1 MKRLFAIYVTL
12 ISLLGCALFLYTWP
26 FSDVNVQNEWFL
38 LLLFAGAV
46 ALLDRYLI
54 CLPPSGNS
62 FTLESSIYL
71 SLLFVFGLNYTLTV
85 LILGGFIVYFTHF
98 RKMVWWKHV
107 FNFSVYTIMICSAY
121 YVYIVF
127 GGIVGDISSS
137 YLFAYVFCFLTYF
150 ILNAILMSIY
160 FSLHSSANFIV
171 VLINTVKEVVYIYA
185 VTMIVSLILS
195 ILFYFDPLFGL
206 FLYTFIMLLLSSTF
220 HQYSRLYEKLEDDKV
235 YIEQLLNSLPVGL
248 ITIDNSKSNSFINNS
263 ATTLLGLD
271 KKEIKQLV
279 EQERKSE
286 KNPYFWG
293 IMTRCDPFQ
302 QVKVSY
308 ERDGEEKIF
317 LVSQSN
323 LHNLYGEIIGR
334 TIFFLDITEMEQLTK
349 RIHQSEKLA
358 LMGEMAA
365 KAAHEIRNPLAVI
378 HGFLAFM
385 NENLHERDRE
395 QYHIPL
401 LLKEIDRIN
410 AIVEDML
417 LIAKPSAPVM
427 KETYI
432 ETIVQDVLSLFQQ
445 TLEAKRIRVHVRL
458 ERVPLQLDSKQ
469 MMQVLY
475 NLLHNSIEAMEEGG
489 TICIY
494 SDVDETYNMYMYDSG
509 SGIPTHMQ
517 ETIFEP
523 FITTKSSGTGLGL
536 TIVKRIIE
544 NHGGTI
550 ALHDSSEQGTTFVI
564 KLPIRR

>member
-1 MKRLFAIYVTL
+1 MKRLYTWYVAL
-12 ISLLGCALFLYTWP
+12 ISIMGCALFLYIRP
-26 FSDVNVQNEWFL
+26 FEHVEQQWL
-38 LLLFAGAV
+38 LLL
-46 ALLDRYLI
+46 LLSFSTTLLSIYI
-54 CLPPSGNS
+54 VHLPPKGNAFS
-62 FTLESSIYL
+62 LDSTIYL
-71 SLLFVFGLNYTLTV
+71 ATIFVYGLETSLMVLLFSMIPT
-85 LILGGFIVYFTHF
+85 YFFHEK
-98 RKMVWWKHV
+98 KMEWWKHV
-107 FNFSVYTIMICSAY
+107 CNFAMYTCMIVGAY
-121 YVYIVF
+121 YSF
-127 GGIVGDISSS
+127 LMLGGESGI
-137 YLFAYVFCFLTYF
+137 
-150 ILNAILMSIY
+150 
-160 FSLHSSANFIV
+160 FSLHDLGAYFVSLVVYSFINILLMIGFFSFSPSFSFRNM
-171 VLINTVKEVVYIYA
+171 LISIVKEWFFTYG
-185 VTMIVSLILS
+185 VTLLASLILVSLLLLHEYFGILLFTS
-195 ILFYFDPLFGL
+195 IG
-206 FLYTFIMLLLSSTF
+206 LLLSFTF
-220 HQYSRLYEKLEDDKV
+220 RQYGQLYEKVAHDKA
-235 YIEQLLNSLPVGL
+235 YIEQLLNSLPIGIV
-248 ITIDNSKSNSFINNS
+248 TMDEATSNHFINDS
-263 ATTLLGLD
+263 AATLLRLD
-271 KKEIKQLV
+271 KKEIKQWI
-279 EQERKSE
+279 ERERKSE
-286 KNPYFWG
+286 RNASFWDLF
-293 IMTRCDPFQ
+293 TFPDPFQ

-323 LHNLYGEIIGR
+323 LHHLYGEIIGR

-427 KETYI
+427 KEAYI

-445 TLEAKRIRVHVRL
+445 TLEAKNIRVHVRL
-458 ERVPLQLDSKQ
+458 DHVPLQLDSKQ

-564 KLPIRR
+564 RLPIQR

>member
-1 MKRLFAIYVTL
+1 MKRLFVAYVTL
-12 ISLLGCALFLYTWP
+12 ISLFGCALFLYIQP
-26 FSDVNVQNEWFL
+26 FSNVHVQSEWL
-38 LLLFAGAV
+38 MLLLFAGAV

-71 SLLFVFGLNYTLTV
+71 SLLFVFGLKYTLAV
-85 LILGGFIVYFTHF
+85 LVLGGGIIYFTHLH
-98 RKMVWWKHV
+98 KMVWWKHV
-107 FNFSVYTIMICSAY
+107 FNFSVYTIMICSSY
-121 YVYIVF
+121 YVYIIF
-127 GGIVGDISSS
+127 GGIVGDISLS
-137 YLFAYVFCFLTYF
+137 YFFAYIFCFFTYF
-150 ILNAILMSIY
+150 ILNAVLMSIY
-160 FSLHSSANFIV
+160 FWLHSSENFIV
-171 VLINTVKEVVYIYA
+171 VLMHTIKEVAYIYA
-185 VTMIVSLILS
+185 VTLMVSLILS
-195 ILFYFDPLFGL
+195 VLFRFNTLFGL
-206 FLYTFIMLLLSSTF
+206 FLYTVTMLLLSSTF
-220 HQYSRLYEKLEDDKV
+220 QQYSRLYEKLENDKV
-235 YIEQLLNSLPVGL
+235 YIEQLLNSLPIGL
-248 ITIDNSKSNSFINNS
+248 ITIDDSKSSHFINDS
-263 ATTLLGLD
+263 AATLLHLE
-271 KKEIKQLV
+271 KKEIKQRI
-279 EQERKSE
+279 EQKK
-286 KNPYFWG
+286 KNDHNISFWDLF
-293 IMTRCDPFQ
+293 MQREPFR
-302 QVKVSY
+302 QVKVKY
-308 ERDGEEKIF
+308 EKNGKKKMF

-323 LHNLYGEIIGR
+323 VLNLYGEKVGR
-334 TIFFLDITEMEQLTK
+334 TIFFLDITEIEELTK
-349 RIHQSEKLA
+349 RMHQSEKLA

-401 LLKEIDRIN
+401 LLQEIDRIN

-427 KETYI
+427 KEAYM

-445 TLEAKRIRVHVRL
+445 TLEAKNIRVHVRL
-458 ERVPLQLDSKQ
+458 DRVPLSIDPKQ

-475 NLLHNSIEAMEEGG
+475 NLLYNSIEAVGKDG
-489 TICIY
+489 TICLY
-494 SDVDETYNMYMYDSG
+494 SDVGETYNMYVYDSG

>member
-1 MKRLFAIYVTL
+1 
-12 ISLLGCALFLYTWP
+12 
-26 FSDVNVQNEWFL
+26 
-38 LLLFAGAV
+38 
-46 ALLDRYLI
+46 
-54 CLPPSGNS
+54 
-62 FTLESSIYL
+62 
-71 SLLFVFGLNYTLTV
+71 
-85 LILGGFIVYFTHF
+85 
-98 RKMVWWKHV
+98 
-107 FNFSVYTIMICSAY
+107 
-121 YVYIVF
+121 
-127 GGIVGDISSS
+127 
-137 YLFAYVFCFLTYF
+137 
-150 ILNAILMSIY
+150 
-160 FSLHSSANFIV
+160 
-171 VLINTVKEVVYIYA
+171 
-185 VTMIVSLILS
+185 
-195 ILFYFDPLFGL
+195 
-206 FLYTFIMLLLSSTF
+206 
-220 HQYSRLYEKLEDDKV
+220 
-235 YIEQLLNSLPVGL
+235 LNSLPVGL

-286 KNPYFWG
+286 KNSYFWG

-323 LHNLYGEIIGR
+323 LHHLYGEIIGR

-378 HGFLAFM
+378 HGFLTFM
-385 NENLHERDRE
+385 NENLRERDRE

-427 KETYI
+427 KEAYI

-445 TLEAKRIRVHVRL
+445 TLEAKNIRVHVRL
-458 ERVPLQLDSKQ
+458 DHVPLQLDSKQ

-564 KLPIRR
+564 RLPIHR

>member
-71 SLLFVFGLNYTLTV
+71 SLLFVFGLKYTLTV
-85 LILGGFIVYFTHF
+85 LILGGFIVYFTHL
-98 RKMVWWKHV
+98 RKMAWWKHV

-160 FSLHSSANFIV
+160 FSLHSSVNFIV

-286 KNPYFWG
+286 KNSYFWG

-308 ERDGEEKIF
+308 ERDGKEKIF

-349 RIHQSEKLA
+349 
-358 LMGEMAA
+358 
-365 KAAHEIRNPLAVI
+365 
-378 HGFLAFM
+378 
-385 NENLHERDRE
+385 
-395 QYHIPL
+395 
-401 LLKEIDRIN
+401 
-410 AIVEDML
+410 
-417 LIAKPSAPVM
+417 
-427 KETYI
+427 
-432 ETIVQDVLSLFQQ
+432 
-445 TLEAKRIRVHVRL
+445 
-458 ERVPLQLDSKQ
+458 
-469 MMQVLY
+469 
-475 NLLHNSIEAMEEGG
+475 
-489 TICIY
+489 
-494 SDVDETYNMYMYDSG
+494 
-509 SGIPTHMQ
+509 
-517 ETIFEP
+517 
-523 FITTKSSGTGLGL
+523 
-536 TIVKRIIE
+536 
-544 NHGGTI
+544 
-550 ALHDSSEQGTTFVI
+550 
-564 KLPIRR
+564 

>member
-1 MKRLFAIYVTL
+1 MKRLYTWYVAL
-12 ISLLGCALFLYTWP
+12 ISIMGCALFLYIRP
-26 FSDVNVQNEWFL
+26 FEHVEQQWL
-38 LLLFAGAV
+38 LLL
-46 ALLDRYLI
+46 LLSFSTTLLSIYI
-54 CLPPSGNS
+54 VHLPPKGNAFS
-62 FTLESSIYL
+62 LDSTIYL
-71 SLLFVFGLNYTLTV
+71 ATIFVYGLETSLMVLLFSMIPT
-85 LILGGFIVYFTHF
+85 YFFHEK
-98 RKMVWWKHV
+98 KMEWWKHV
-107 FNFSVYTIMICSAY
+107 CNFAMYTCMIVGAY
-121 YVYIVF
+121 YSF
-127 GGIVGDISSS
+127 LMLGGESGI
-137 YLFAYVFCFLTYF
+137 
-150 ILNAILMSIY
+150 
-160 FSLHSSANFIV
+160 FSLHDLGAYFVS
-171 VLINTVKEVVYIYA
+171 LVVYSFINILLMIGFFSFSPSFSFRNMLISI
-185 VTMIVSLILS
+185 VTEWLFTYGVTLLASLILVS
-195 ILFYFDPLFGL
+195 LLLLNEYFGILLF
-206 FLYTFIMLLLSSTF
+206 TSVSLLLSLTF
-220 HQYSRLYEKLEDDKV
+220 RQYGQLYEKVVNDKV
-235 YIEQLLNSLPVGL
+235 YIEQLLNSLPIGIVTMDGATS
-248 ITIDNSKSNSFINNS
+248 INFINDS
-263 ATTLLGLD
+263 AATLLDLD
-271 KKEIKQLV
+271 KKEIKQWI
-279 EQERKSE
+279 ERERKSE
-286 KNPYFWG
+286 RNASFWDLF
-293 IMTRCDPFQ
+293 TFPDPFQ

-323 LHNLYGEIIGR
+323 LHHLYGEIIGR

-427 KETYI
+427 KEAYM

-445 TLEAKRIRVHVRL
+445 TLQAKNIRVHVRL
-458 ERVPLQLDSKQ
+458 DHVPLQLDSKQ

-564 KLPIRR
+564 RLPIQR

>member
-1 MKRLFAIYVTL
+1 MKRLYTWYVAL
-12 ISLLGCALFLYTWP
+12 ISIMGCALFLYIRP
-26 FSDVNVQNEWFL
+26 FEHVEQQWL
-38 LLLFAGAV
+38 LLL
-46 ALLDRYLI
+46 LLSFSTTLLSIYI
-54 CLPPSGNS
+54 VHLPPKGNAFS
-62 FTLESSIYL
+62 LDSTIYL
-71 SLLFVFGLNYTLTV
+71 ATIFVYGLETSLMVLLFSMIPT
-85 LILGGFIVYFTHF
+85 YFFHEK
-98 RKMVWWKHV
+98 KMEWWKHV
-107 FNFSVYTIMICSAY
+107 CNFAMYTCMIVGAY
-121 YVYIVF
+121 YSF
-127 GGIVGDISSS
+127 LMLGGESGI
-137 YLFAYVFCFLTYF
+137 
-150 ILNAILMSIY
+150 
-160 FSLHSSANFIV
+160 FSLHDLGAYFVSLVVYSFINILLMIGFFSFSPSFSFRNM
-171 VLINTVKEVVYIYA
+171 LISIVKEWFFTYG
-185 VTMIVSLILS
+185 VTLLASLILVSLLLLHEYFGILLFTS
-195 ILFYFDPLFGL
+195 IG
-206 FLYTFIMLLLSSTF
+206 LLLSFTF
-220 HQYSRLYEKLEDDKV
+220 RQYGQLYEKVAHDKA
-235 YIEQLLNSLPVGL
+235 YIEQLLNSLPIGIV
-248 ITIDNSKSNSFINNS
+248 TMDEATSNHFINDS
-263 ATTLLGLD
+263 AATLLRLD
-271 KKEIKQLV
+271 KKEIKQWI
-279 EQERKSE
+279 ERERKSE
-286 KNPYFWG
+286 RNASFWDLF
-293 IMTRCDPFQ
+293 TFPDPFQ

-323 LHNLYGEIIGR
+323 LHHLYGEIIGR

-385 NENLHERDRE
+385 NENLAENERE

-401 LLKEIDRIN
+401 LLQEIDRIN

-427 KETYI
+427 KEAYM

-445 TLEAKRIRVHVRL
+445 TLEAKNIRVHVRL
-458 ERVPLQLDSKQ
+458 DHVPLQLDSKQ

-564 KLPIRR
+564 RLPIQ

>member
-1 MKRLFAIYVTL
+1 MKRLYTWYVAL
-12 ISLLGCALFLYTWP
+12 ISIMGCALFLYIRP
-26 FSDVNVQNEWFL
+26 FEHVEQQWL
-38 LLLFAGAV
+38 LLL
-46 ALLDRYLI
+46 LLSFSTTLLSIYI
-54 CLPPSGNS
+54 VHLPPKGNAFS
-62 FTLESSIYL
+62 LDSTIYL
-71 SLLFVFGLNYTLTV
+71 ATIFVYGLETSLMVLLFSMIPT
-85 LILGGFIVYFTHF
+85 YFFHEK
-98 RKMVWWKHV
+98 KMEWWKHV
-107 FNFSVYTIMICSAY
+107 CNFAMYTCMIVGAY
-121 YVYIVF
+121 YSF
-127 GGIVGDISSS
+127 LMLGGESGI
-137 YLFAYVFCFLTYF
+137 
-150 ILNAILMSIY
+150 
-160 FSLHSSANFIV
+160 FSLHDLGAYFVSLVVYSFINILLMIGFFSFSPSFSFRNM
-171 VLINTVKEVVYIYA
+171 LISIVKEWFFTYG
-185 VTMIVSLILS
+185 VTLLASLILVSLLLLQEYFGILLFTS
-195 ILFYFDPLFGL
+195 IG
-206 FLYTFIMLLLSSTF
+206 LLLSFTF
-220 HQYSRLYEKLEDDKV
+220 RQYGQLYEKVAHDKA
-235 YIEQLLNSLPVGL
+235 YIEQLLNSLPIGIV
-248 ITIDNSKSNSFINNS
+248 TMDEATSNHFINDS
-263 ATTLLGLD
+263 AATLLRLD
-271 KKEIKQLV
+271 KKEIKQWI
-279 EQERKSE
+279 ERERKSE
-286 KNPYFWG
+286 RNASFWDLF
-293 IMTRCDPFQ
+293 TFPDPFQ

-323 LHNLYGEIIGR
+323 LHHLYGEIIGR

-427 KETYI
+427 KEAYM

-445 TLEAKRIRVHVRL
+445 TLEAKNIRVHVRL
-458 ERVPLQLDSKQ
+458 DHVPLQLDSKQ

-550 ALHDSSEQGTTFVI
+550 ALHNSSEQGTTFVI